1 MNSGASPRS
10 VGVVLALSLIACDP
24 RRAVGPNEPRL
35 PMPQPAVVG
44 RIIHADLGTPV
55 FDGTV
60 EMLGI
65 GRSTSDTDGMY
76 AIGTKAQTLG
86 LSELVVR
93 VEAQG
98 FVPMYRVV
106 PLAASNS
113 EFPVI
118 ELTPLG
124 PPVSVAP
131 TGGKYVSEG
140 GVVVLADSGTVSS
153 TTSVAVTLLRPSTLG
168 RLRQDSDA
176 SVRTALYVEPE
187 KPLHK
192 PLRLQIPIE
201 ESARLGTTFTVYRF
215 VPDAR
220 RWVVQ
225 GNAAVSAMGTYIET
239 EVISGDLYA
248 LQQDE
253 PNWAARNTKPDWV
266 FYNRGSWQLVG
277 QCIGEGPVMSGVF
290 NYNRLFWTS
299 VSQQQFPDFY
309 THLET
314 IYAGPVTEQSSQ
326 IHTVPAGEE
335 HTVWKRVVMENR
347 TRYGEVWYKADPDN
361 KVAYEYF
368 YVKFFDWETDSEA
381 CPPDDDD
388 PQGIIA

>member
-1 MNSGASPRS
+1 MISGTSTRP
-10 VGVVLALSLIACDP
+10 VGVVLALSLLACDP

-35 PMPQPAVVG
+35 PVPQPAVVG
-44 RIIHADLGTPV
+44 RIINADLGTPV
-55 FDGTV
+55 LDGAV
-60 EMLGI
+60 EVTGI
-65 GRSTSDTDGMY
+65 GRSITDRDGMY
-76 AIGTKAQTLG
+76 SIGTKAQTLG
-86 LSELVVR
+86 LSELVIR
-93 VEAQG
+93 VQAQG
-98 FVPMYRVV
+98 YVPMYRVV
-106 PLAASNS
+106 PLAATNS
-113 EFPVI
+113 EFPAV

-124 PPVSVAP
+124 RSVAVAP
-131 TGGKYVSEG
+131 IGGKYISET

-153 TTSVAVTLLRPSTLG
+153 ITPVAVTLLRPSTLG

-176 SVRTALYVEPE
+176 SVRIALSVEPE

-192 PLRLQIPIE
+192 PVRLQIPID
-201 ESARLGTTFTVYRF
+201 ESARPSASFTVYRF
-215 VPDAR
+215 VPDAG

-225 GNAAVSAMGTYIET
+225 GNAVVSATGTYVET

-253 PNWAARNTKPDWV
+253 PNWAARNTNPDWV
-266 FYNRGSWQLVG
+266 FYNRGSWQFVG
-277 QCIGEGPVMSGVF
+277 ECIGEGPVMSGAF
-290 NYNRLFWTS
+290 NYNRQFWTS

-314 IYAGPVTEQSSQ
+314 IYAGPVTEQSSR

-335 HTVWKRVVMENR
+335 HTVRKRAVMENR
-347 TRYGEVWYKADPDN
+347 TRYGEVWYKATPNN

-368 YVKFFDWETDSEA
+368 YVKFHAWETDVEV